1 MSLTSV
7 LTLTGLSW
15 WCFFHLFTPRNM
27 RSDSWLHVKP
37 SSLNQALT
45 SLQFSDQMTESNWA
59 VLHFRWQTNRVSL
72 TSEMTRGRQPA
83 VTAEEE
89 TLLSEHPVLFF
100 LLIYLTANLL
110 RRSVPVWP
118 FLTQALLLWWMLSR
132 SFLNTK
138 DEAGRLVSASHAGG
152 TTQTSSDV
160 RRAERSHNVL
170 LPPPLSPLTSSPPPL
185 LPCYCLPLKVFT
197 SLTWTQLFLLLFPPF
212 LSASGRYV
220 GPVLT
225 LESVLT

>member
-1 MSLTSV
+1 
-7 LTLTGLSW
+7 
-15 WCFFHLFTPRNM
+15 
-27 RSDSWLHVKP
+27 
-37 SSLNQALT
+37 
-45 SLQFSDQMTESNWA
+45 
-59 VLHFRWQTNRVSL
+59 
-72 TSEMTRGRQPA
+72 
-83 VTAEEE
+83 
-89 TLLSEHPVLFF
+89 
-100 LLIYLTANLL
+100 
-110 RRSVPVWP
+110 
-118 FLTQALLLWWMLSR
+118 MLSR

-160 RRAERSHNVL
+160 RRAEPSHNVF

-197 SLTWTQLFLLLFPPF
+197 SLIWTRLFLLLFPPF

-225 LESVLT
+225 LASVLTSTFKGSGFISIVPEAHLCSMSYSNINNASVDELKWGALAGKVLQIHSVYW